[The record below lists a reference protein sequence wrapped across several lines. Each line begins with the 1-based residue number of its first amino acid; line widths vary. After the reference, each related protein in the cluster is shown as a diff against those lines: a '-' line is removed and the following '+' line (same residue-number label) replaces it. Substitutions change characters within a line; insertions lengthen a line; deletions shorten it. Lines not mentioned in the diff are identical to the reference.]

1 MIFRVKFNKE
11 DDMIYISHLDIQK
24 VLQRAFRRAGISLVH
39 SQGFNP
45 HPKISYGNALALGT
59 ESQGEYFDVE
69 TCDDMETS
77 EFLDSMN
84 NTLPKGIK
92 FLEAKEITS
101 QEQSLAKII
110 EYGEYLF
117 TIELEKVLD
126 KNFVKERLL
135 NFLSQEEILIT
146 KKNKKGKMVESDIR
160 PMIKVLDLV
169 DLNEEKIIF
178 EAILSTGS
186 KANLNTSILIPKLL
200 EMIDVEIDPLDV
212 DILRRDLF
220 KLNGE
225 ELENIM

>member
-200 EMIDVEIDPLDV
+200 EMIDVEMDPLDV

>member
-101 QEQSLAKII
+101 QEQSLAKTI

-117 TIELEKVLD
+117 TIELEKALD